1 MSIASDAQK
10 LVPGALVSLFD
21 IDMTN
26 LNGGILRYAPGALEN
41 KAIRWRGNTYIS
53 LPIAADGFEVAGR
66 GQLPTPTL
74 TIAKDTLIAAAVITF
89 DDLRGAKVIRWRT
102 FFQYLDG
109 EPGADPNAHFAPD
122 IFKIDRKTKQ
132 NKAMIQ
138 WELSADIDQQGKMIP
153 GRVFTRGHCSWI
165 YRFAVGNGSF
175 SYSQSPHACP
185 YTGNRYFETSGNP
198 TSDPSKD
205 HCGKRLSDCQKR
217 FSPNPLPYGGAP
229 GIQLSR

>member
-10 LVPGALVSLFD
+10 LLPGALVSLFD
-21 IDMTN
+21 IDMSAIG
-26 LNGGILRYAPGALEN
+26 GGILRYAPGALEN

-53 LPIAADGFEVAGR
+53 LPIAADGFEKAGR

-74 TIAKDTLIAAAVITF
+74 TVARDTLIAAAVITF

-109 EPGADPNAHFAPD
+109 EVGADPNAHFAPD
-122 IFKIDRKTKQ
+122 IFKIERKVRQ
-132 NKAMIQ
+132 NKAQIQ

-153 GRVFTRGHCSWI
+153 GRVATRGHCSHI
-165 YRFAVGNGSF
+165 YRYWSGSGF
-175 SYSQSPHACP
+175 SYSSSPLACP
-185 YTGNRYFETSGNP
+185 YAGNRYFTSSGDP

-205 HCGKRLSDCQKR
+205 RCGKRLSDCQKR
-217 FSPNPLPYGGAP
+217 FAGQPLPYLGFP
-229 GIQLSR
+229 GIQLNR